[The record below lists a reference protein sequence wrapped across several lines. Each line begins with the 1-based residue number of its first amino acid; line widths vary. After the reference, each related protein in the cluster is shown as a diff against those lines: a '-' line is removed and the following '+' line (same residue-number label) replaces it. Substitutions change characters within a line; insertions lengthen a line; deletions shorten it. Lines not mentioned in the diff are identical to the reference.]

1 MEQFNQNSLSSQK
14 KITSIDIK
22 KELLQYLQF
31 WPWFLV
37 AVYSHR

>member
-1 MEQFNQNSLSSQK
+1 MEQFNQNPFLAEEN
-14 KITSIDIK
+14 TSVDIK

-37 AVYSHR
+37 CLFIS